1 MTVHVLNARTL
12 AVSTYSLAP
21 LDVVEHEGD
30 VYFVT
35 ETELSKLTT
44 GTAAFTTIVETGM
57 ISLGADEKKF
67 VPNFL
72 STLSGDS
79 TTEVTMTIEL
89 DGREVE
95 MGPYELPGRSG
106 AASFVRKWKMAGGVK
121 ADSMSLKFEGT
132 DGTAWKLSGLTVQAE
147 LL

>member
-1 MTVHVLNARTL
+1 MMVLNAQTL
-12 AVSTYSLAP
+12 AVSEYSIAP
-21 LDVVEHEGD
+21 LDVVEHENE

-35 ETELSKLTT
+35 ATGLTKLAT
-44 GTAAFTTIVETGM
+44 GTADFTAIVETGR

-106 AASFVRKWKMAGGVK
+106 SSSFVRKWRMAGGVK
-121 ADSMSLKFEGT
+121 ADSMSLKFEAT
-132 DGTAWKLSGLTVQAE
+132 DGTAWGLGGLIVQAE